1 MAQRKKSNPTK
12 KAVNRAKR
20 EAKKAAKKHPKAAI
34 AVVCILLALA
44 VVAGLIWYFLVYKTE
59 KPEAPG
65 TPGTSETPDTPDMPD
80 TPDIPVTPEVPD
92 TPDTPVVG
100 VGNAAEIKSA
110 DLSIH
115 FIAPSVKAS
124 GDCSLIKVGDTEVL
138 IDAGPTQSNAAAIK
152 EYVNEYCTDGILE
165 YVIVTHGDADHIS
178 GMVGTSENGKYDGI
192 LYSYEIGTLIQF
204 DRTNLK
210 TVTDSGNPTLYG
222 RYTTAVSYA
231 QAQGAAVYTAS
242 QCWYEKDGAKK
253 TYYLDESSK
262 ISLNILYNT
271 FYEEDS
277 KDENNY
283 SVCMLLSQEIDGEES
298 KHYLFTGDL
307 EAEGEEELVKNNA
320 LPEVELYKAGH
331 HGSKTS
337 SNDCLLKVIKPK
349 YVAVCCCA
357 GYNQYGA
364 APENVFPTQAFVDRI
379 SKYTDKIYVTI
390 MCDEATEG
398 YRDMNGDVVFYY
410 GKSQDDEVAAL
421 KLWCSNN
428 SLILK
433 DTEWFQKNR
442 VWNGG

>member
-34 AVVCILLALA
+34 AVVCGLLVLA
-44 VVAGLIWYFLVYKTE
+44 IAAGLIWYFFVYKAE
-59 KPEAPG
+59 KPE
-65 TPGTSETPDTPDMPD
+65 
-80 TPDIPVTPEVPD
+80 IPE
-92 TPDTPVVG
+92 TPVVG

-178 GMVGTSENGKYDGI
+178 GMVGTSKNGKYDGI

-204 DRTNLK
+204 DKTNLK

-253 TYYLDESSK
+253 TY
-262 ISLNILYNT
+262 
-271 FYEEDS
+271 
-277 KDENNY
+277 
-283 SVCMLLSQEIDGEES
+283 
-298 KHYLFTGDL
+298 
-307 EAEGEEELVKNNA
+307 
-320 LPEVELYKAGH
+320 
-331 HGSKTS
+331 
-337 SNDCLLKVIKPK
+337 
-349 YVAVCCCA
+349 
-357 GYNQYGA
+357 
-364 APENVFPTQAFVDRI
+364 
-379 SKYTDKIYVTI
+379 
-390 MCDEATEG
+390 
-398 YRDMNGDVVFYY
+398 
-410 GKSQDDEVAAL
+410 
-421 KLWCSNN
+421 
-428 SLILK
+428 
-433 DTEWFQKNR
+433 
-442 VWNGG
+442 